1 MQIVHDS
8 ASQAPSDIESK
19 MKQFSVAL
27 VLAVLFAAGC
37 QNRMEKAMLNPY
49 YSRTDTTVLGVQDSV
64 WIRLLP
70 ADVYAIARTGAT
82 EEAFTGKYW
91 DYDGIG
97 TYYCAV
103 CGNALFRSDSK
114 FSSSCGWPS
123 FFAPVRQNSALYRPD
138 TSYGMNRTEVLC
150 GRCGSHLGHLFNDG
164 PPPTGKR
171 YCMNSI
177 VLDFEPDPAEAKDVQ

>member
-1 MQIVHDS
+1 
-8 ASQAPSDIESK
+8 
-19 MKQFSVAL
+19 MKQISAAL
-27 VLAVLFAAGC
+27 ACAILFAAGC
-37 QNRMEKAMLNPY
+37 QNKTGKAMMNPY
-49 YSRTDTTVLGVQDSV
+49 YSRMDTTALQIQDSV

-70 ADVYAIARTGAT
+70 PDVYAVARTGVT

-123 FFAPVRQNSALYRPD
+123 FFAPVRQSSALYRPD

-150 GRCGSHLGHLFNDG
+150 GRCGSHLGHLFDDG

-177 VLDFEPDPAEAKDVQ
+177 VLDFEPDEKPQTKL